1 MSVEAPNR
9 SFYGRVTAGRDDYW
23 RKMAAPRFRV
33 ETLLDLLAERP
44 PRRLADLGCG
54 GGQLLEALRHAWPSA
69 RLLGV
74 DLSEAQLAVDRRA
87 LPGVDL
93 VAADLDAPETAA
105 ALCPYEGAFDT
116 VVAMELLEHVESP
129 ASLLRTAHRLA
140 TPGEGRLLLSTQS
153 GPLRET
159 ERRVGHRRHFTARE
173 MRALLAET
181 GWRPERVWQCGF
193 PFHDLSKR
201 LANLRPDA
209 AMARFDGRA
218 YGPFEDAVC
227 LVLRGLFR
235 LNSRTRGA
243 QLFAVA
249 CRA

>member
-1 MSVEAPNR
+1 VSTDDRNR
-9 SFYGRVTAGRDDYW
+9 RFYGTVSAGRDDYW

-33 ETLLDLLAERP
+33 ETLLSLLAERP
-44 PRRLADLGCG
+44 PRRLVDLGCG
-54 GGQLLEALRHAWPSA
+54 GGQLLEALRRAWPSA
-69 RLLGV
+69 RLMGV
-74 DLSEAQLAVDRRA
+74 DLSEAQLAADRRA

-93 VAADLDAPETAA
+93 VAADLDAPEAVS
-105 ALCPYEGAFDT
+105 ALAPHEGAFDT
-116 VVAMELLEHVESP
+116 VVAMELIEHVASP
-129 ASLLRTAHRLA
+129 AAVLRTALRLA

-173 MRALLAET
+173 MHALLVET

-218 YGPFEDAVC
+218 YGPVEDALC
-227 LVLRGLFR
+227 LALRALFR
-235 LNSRTRGA
+235 LNSGARGA

-249 CRA
+249 RRA